1 MDLGFVL
8 IQTGDTVLMF
18 LIWGLGGMK
27 GCSTFGPGTLKIAA
41 AFCNSFKV

>member
-1 MDLGFVL
+1 
-8 IQTGDTVLMF
+8 
-18 LIWGLGGMK
+18 LGGMK